1 MITKE
6 QLIET
11 IKNQDI
17 SLMPS
22 YSNGAFNP
30 SDINFDYYRLLGFL
44 SDKFENEIILDIGTH
59 FGKSCAALALN
70 KKNKVK
76 TYDIIMGD
84 YVGQETRERATKDLG
99 IEYLVQNAKTIE
111 PSLYKKA
118 RMIFLDIDPH
128 DGIQEPEIHK
138 LIEDSGFSGI
148 LVLDDVFW
156 TDGMRKYW
164 DSIKQPKED
173 VTFIGHHESGTGV
186 VFFNEKDKAFFG
198 NAFDLT
204 V

>member
-1 MITKE
+1 MMTKE

-11 IKNQDI
+11 IKSQDI
-17 SLMPS
+17 SQMPS
-22 YSNGAFNP
+22 YSNGAFTPN
-30 SDINFDYYRLLGFL
+30 DINFDYYRLLRFL

-84 YVGQETRERATKDLG
+84 YIDQGTRDRATKDLG
-99 IEYLVQNAKTIE
+99 IEYLVQNAKTID
-111 PSLYKKA
+111 PDLYKKA
-118 RMIFLDIDPH
+118 RMIFLDVDPH

-138 LIEDSGFSGI
+138 LIEDSGFKGI
-148 LVLDDVFW
+148 LVLDDIFW
-156 TDGMRKYW
+156 TDGMKNYW
-164 DSIKQPKED
+164 NSVKQPKLD

-186 VFFNEKDKAFFG
+186 VFFNDEDKMLF
-198 NAFDLT
+198 NIEQE
-204 V
+204 